1 MTDSILKP
9 HLERLL
15 LNRESPKTICPSEV
29 ARGLSTSEL
38 KELGVTNWR
47 DLMPVIRDL
56 LWTKRVAGEVEILQH
71 GEVLEN
77 INSIE
82 DIKGPIRAR
91 RKQ

>member
-1 MTDSILKP
+1 
-9 HLERLL
+9 
-15 LNRESPKTICPSEV
+15 
-29 ARGLSTSEL
+29 
-38 KELGVTNWR
+38 
-47 DLMPVIRDL
+47 MPVIRDL